1 MNDVTVFNFNQSQ
14 VRTVIRDGEPWF
26 VAKDVCDILELTN
39 PTMALESL
47 DADERGSLRI
57 TEGTS
62 SLGGNPNVNI
72 ISESGLY
79 ALIFKSRK
87 PEAKAFRKWVTS
99 EVLPTIRKTGRY
111 EMQQVSQPPTPTELA
126 QRDFIALKKVAEAF
140 GLTHNRALISA
151 NIALRKRTGI
161 DFQAELDVKLI
172 AEDNSNYLLATEI
185 GERLGLG
192 TGRKA
197 ARHANLLLAEE
208 GFQFKNERN
217 EWRPTEKGRA
227 YAVILDTGK
236 AHHDGSM
243 VQQLRWKESII
254 SMLK

>member
-1 MNDVTVFNFNQSQ
+1 MDAVTVFNFNQSQ
-14 VRTVIRDGEPWF
+14 VRTVIRNGEPWF
-26 VAKDVCDILELTN
+26 VAKDVCDILEIN
-39 PTMALESL
+39 NDRQALVRIPEQHKGVSQ
-47 DADERGSLRI
+47 AD
-57 TEGTS
+57 T
-62 SLGGNPNVNI
+62 LGGKQRISV

-79 ALIFKSRK
+79 RLVLRSDK
-87 PEAKAFRKWVTS
+87 PQAEPFIEWVTS
-99 EVLPTIRKTGRY
+99 EVLPAIRKTGKY
-111 EMQQVSQPPTPTELA
+111 ESSSISQPIPIEFAEREFL
-126 QRDFIALKKVAEAF
+126 ALKRVAEAF
-140 GLTHNRALISA
+140 GLSGNRALISA
-151 NIALRKRTGI
+151 NVTTRKRTGI